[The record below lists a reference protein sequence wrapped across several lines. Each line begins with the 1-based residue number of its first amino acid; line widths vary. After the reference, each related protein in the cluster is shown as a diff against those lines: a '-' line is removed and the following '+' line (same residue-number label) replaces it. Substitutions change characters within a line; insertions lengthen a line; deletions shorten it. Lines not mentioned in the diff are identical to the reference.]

1 MSVNN
6 NEVLDLIQVANKYVK
21 LSIFN
26 KKYTFNFVKSDNKGY
41 KIIKNDH
48 NVVIEYNKKNQIF
61 AALLHIDVTEEK
73 SYEYTSVNAFN
84 DLGVMID
91 FARNATFNVE
101 YAKKT
106 IVQLALIGYDT
117 FQLYL
122 EDCFEVDN
130 EEMFGYLRGSYTKEE
145 LKEIDRFGQMFG
157 IEVVPSIQTLA
168 HLNQIFRWPEYF
180 AIKDID
186 DILLIKNE
194 RTHQLIENMIKTLR
208 ECFSTNRL
216 NISMDEAHNLGRG
229 RYLDKNGYEKAYN
242 LFLEHKDFVVSIC
255 EKYNFKPMMWSD
267 MFFRSL
273 NNGKYYVGKD
283 KIDFQG
289 LHVKDTDLI
298 FWDYYHTKQYDYE
311 NMIKVH
317 KSICDNVVF
326 AGAIWV
332 WRGIVPHLRFTESSM
347 IPGIRACKK
356 HGINTVFFTLWGDDG
371 NECLR
376 GSALGSY
383 IFLAEHSKV
392 NKVEK
397 ELINKKCIALTGYS
411 YKEWINL
418 DRPNFIDLDDAY
430 KYDVNPSKYLLYMD
444 PLLSIYDNLIHPNYK
459 EFYTRLTKYYHK
471 MAKRNMEYSYLFEL
485 ESKLCKVL
493 SYKAPLS
500 VSIKKAYEERNIEE
514 IKQCLV
520 DVEKSIIL
528 TIDLHNYYRTCWN
541 RENKMTGFEVQDV
554 RLGGLVARLQYVK
567 HLLEEYISTG
577 GIRIEELEIE
587 RKDFVSNK
595 MTKNNETLVVAYGS
609 IVSTNRL
616 TW

>member
-1 MSVNN
+1 MSLNN

-21 LSIFN
+21 LSAFN
-26 KKYTFNFVKSDNKGY
+26 KKYTFDFVKSDNEGY
-41 KIIKNDH
+41 KIIKNDESI
-48 NVVIEYNKKNQIF
+48 VIEYNKKNQIF
-61 AALLHIDVTEEK
+61 AALLHIDVTDEK

-91 FARNATFNVE
+91 FARNATFNIE

-130 EEMFGYLRGSYTKEE
+130 EEMFGYLRGSYSKEQ
-145 LKEIDRFGQMFG
+145 LKEINNFGQMFG

-186 DILLIKNE
+186 DILLIKND

-229 RYLDKNGYEKAYN
+229 RYLDRNGYEKAYN
-242 LFLEHKDFVVSIC
+242 LFLEHKNYVVSVC

-283 KIDFQG
+283 EIDFDG
-289 LHVKDTDLI
+289 LKVNDADLI
-298 FWDYYHTKQYDYE
+298 YWDYYHTKQYDYE

-317 KSICDNVVF
+317 KSVCDNVFF
-326 AGAIWV
+326 AGAIWL
-332 WRGIVPHLRFTESSM
+332 WRGIAPHLRFTEASM
-347 IPGIRACKK
+347 LPGIRACKK
-356 HGINTVFFTLWGDDG
+356 HNIDNVFFTLWGDDG

-376 GSALGSY
+376 GNAIGSY

-392 NKVEK
+392 EKVDK
-397 ELINKKCIALTGYS
+397 TLIDKKCKVLTGYT
-411 YKEWINL
+411 YREWLNL
-418 DRPNFIDLDDAY
+418 DRPNFIDLKDAY

-444 PLLSIYDNLIHPNYK
+444 PLLSIYDNLIYSNYK
-459 EFYTRLTKYYHK
+459 ELYTKTAKHLHYL
-471 MAKRNMEYSYLFEL
+471 AKRNLEYSYLFEL
-485 ESKLCKVL
+485 ESKLCKAL
-493 SYKAPLS
+493 SYKAQLS
-500 VSIKKAYEERNIEE
+500 VEIKRAYDHQNIEE
-514 IKQCLV
+514 MKKCLH
-520 DVEKSIIL
+520 DVKKAIIAVK
-528 TIDLHNYYRTCWN
+528 DLHSYYRMCWN
-541 RENKMTGFEVQDV
+541 KENKMTGFEVQDI
-554 RLGGLVARLQYVK
+554 RLGGLVARLQYIEQ
-567 HLLEEYISTG
+567 LLEDYVLKG

-587 RKDFVSNK
+587 RKDFISNK
-595 MTKNNETLVVAYGS
+595 MTKNNETLVVAYGT

-616 TW
+616 SW